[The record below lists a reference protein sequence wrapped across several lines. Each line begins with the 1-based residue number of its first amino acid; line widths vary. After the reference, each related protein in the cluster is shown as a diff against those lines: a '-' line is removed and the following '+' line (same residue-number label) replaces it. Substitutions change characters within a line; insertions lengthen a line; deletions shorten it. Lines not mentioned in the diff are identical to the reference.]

1 MAAAS
6 PDSKPAPTTPEVRAA
21 QFRRM
26 KRLAGGLLAAMFAV
40 FVATALAEKRWPEL
54 SPQLEYLRA
63 FAEAAMVGAIAD
75 WFAVVALFRRPF
87 GLPIPHTAIIPRNK
101 DRIGQSLGA
110 FICHNFLAPEPVAAK
125 LDSLDVAGRAARW
138 LASPANAERLG
149 RRAAALVPAVMDALD
164 DDSVRAF
171 ARGTLTR
178 AIASAQA
185 APLAARVLSVL
196 VAHGHH
202 QALFD
207 RALDMVADWLL
218 RNEDLIRDR
227 VTDRS
232 WKWLPRWMD
241 RKLADK
247 VMDGSL
253 DTLAE
258 LRDPTHPWRGEFQDA
273 VLAFIERLAHDP
285 RLRAQGEAIKT
296 EMLKNP
302 LVQDYL
308 DSVWE
313 EARGRLGRD
322 LADSDGVL
330 RQGVER
336 AVATLA
342 ARLGG
347 DARLRAVL
355 NRWLRRMVERL
366 VVPQRA
372 EIGDFIAGVVARWDT
387 RTLVDKLE
395 LQVGRDLQYIRIN
408 GTLVGGLVGLIIHT
422 VGRLIG

>member
-1 MAAAS
+1 MAAAIT
-6 PDSKPAPTTPEVRAA
+6 DSKHIPGPQELRAA

-26 KRLAGGLLAAMFAV
+26 KRLATGLLALMFAL
-40 FVATALAEKRWPEL
+40 FVGAVIAQSRWPQYA
-54 SPQLEYLRA
+54 PQLAYLRA

-101 DRIGQSLGA
+101 ERIGQSLGA
-110 FICHNFLAPEPVAAK
+110 FICNNFLAPEPVASK
-125 LDSLDVAGRAARW
+125 LDSLDVAGRLARW
-138 LASPANAERLG
+138 LSDPATGERLG
-149 RRAAALVPAVMDALD
+149 RRAAGLVPALMDALD
-164 DDSVRAF
+164 DETVNAF

-178 AIASAQA
+178 GLASAQA

-207 RALDMVADWLL
+207 NALDMVSGWLL
-218 RNEDLIRDR
+218 RNEVLIRER

-232 WKWLPRWMD
+232 WKWLPRWVD

-258 LRDPTHPWRGEFQDA
+258 LRDPAHPWRGEFQEA
-273 VLAFIERLAHDP
+273 VLRFIDRLAHDSQM
-285 RLRAQGEAIKT
+285 RARGEAIKA

-302 LVQDYL
+302 LVQEYL

-313 EARGRLGRD
+313 ETRTRLRTD
-322 LADSDGVL
+322 LSAGEGVV
-330 RQGVER
+330 RQTVER
-336 AVATLA
+336 AVTTLGT
-342 ARLGG
+342 RLSEDG
-347 DARLRAVL
+347 RMRAVG
-355 NRWLRRMVERL
+355 NRWLRRTVERL

-372 EIGDFIAGVVARWDT
+372 EIGNFIAGVVARWDT

-408 GTLVGGLVGLIIHT
+408 GTLVGGLVGLLIHALAHLL
-422 VGRLIG
+422 G